1 MRTALLALAL
11 SCTLAAR
18 AAGQD
23 AAAAAAAPATQ
34 RARTVRTAPAD
45 LLTDLRDDG
54 SLVAG
59 LDDPSAEVRWV
70 AARGLARLAE
80 AEQIPALAARVARES
95 DEDILAELVFALGQ
109 RGHFDA
115 AAAAPPLVA
124 LLGHERP
131 AIRAAAVAALAR
143 LASDQ
148 DTARIIELLASDP
161 DPEVR
166 GAAAL
171 ALFRL
176 DGRRYDHAR
185 TAAPDVLDV
194 RDALL
199 GRIAVSDP
207 DSGVRWRA
215 TYALAGIKGR
225 PDLARVQPKTVSN
238 AKEPLSRLLALRG
251 LRALE
256 GDGLVDPAPLHVEQ
270 WLRDP
275 DEGVQIEAARALS
288 LSGSPDAL
296 ADTLRG
302 AASALVRYSAA
313 LSLRERLARPDID
326 DATRAQWCE
335 ALQPAAMKD
344 ASPMVRREV
353 AALIVALAPPDH
365 ALFDLYLLVGSDDRR
380 DRERAAKELAAREPP
395 LVAPGLLE
403 RLLHDEPAV
412 AAEALA
418 APAPP
423 DVRKARLVEALAAT
437 DAALVAT
444 AAEQAMKPAAS
455 APADAK
461 PAPPT
466 DPALVAALK
475 AAHERAVG
483 PEMKEARAMLR
494 KALGL
499 PPDTEP
505 PKAPAAGGNLLE
517 RSIAEHRAA
526 LADPSP
532 RVHLITSKG
541 VVVLELDRVNAPR
554 HVASF
559 LELAAA
565 GFYDGLDFHRVV
577 PNFVVQGLDP
587 RGDGYGTGGRR
598 LPDEFSPRHYEAGAL
613 GMPNAGEPHT
623 GGCQIFITHV
633 PTPHLDGNYT
643 IFGKVIEGM
652 DVVQKLEIG
661 DTVSNVLEKEYIDT
675 LIKYGDAGQPH

>member
-18 AAGQD
+18 ATAQD
-23 AAAAAAAPATQ
+23 GAPAAPPATATQ
-34 RARTVRTAPAD
+34 RARTARTAPAD

-80 AEQIPALAARVARES
+80 AEQIPIIAARIEHEADPDV
-95 DEDILAELVFALGQ
+95 LAELIFALGQ
-109 RGHFDA
+109 RGRLDA
-115 AAAAPPLVA
+115 AAAGPPLTRTLMLHDSSTV
-124 LLGHERP
+124 
-131 AIRAAAVAALAR
+131 RAASAASLGR
-143 LASDQ
+143 LFD
-148 DTARIIELLASDP
+148 DHYTGELLTGLCDDNP
-161 DPEVR
+161 DVR
-166 GAAAL
+166 AAAAL

-176 DGRRYDHAR
+176 DGRRYDHPR
-185 TAAPDVLDV
+185 TAEPARIEGRDHGLFIAASRAAEPDV
-194 RDALL
+194 
-199 GRIAVSDP
+199 
-207 DSGVRWRA
+207 RWKA
-215 TYALAGIKGR
+215 TYALAGVKGT
-225 PDLARVQPKTVSN
+225 PEIARLMP
-238 AKEPLSRLLALRG
+238 ALLEGKESLTRLFALRG

-256 GDGLVDPAPLHVEQ
+256 GDGLVDPASLHVEH
-270 WLRDP
+270 WLDDP
-275 DEGVQIEAARALS
+275 DERVRIEAARALS
-288 LSGSPDAL
+288 LSGSPEAL
-296 ADTLRG
+296 DGALRSSS
-302 AASALVRYSAA
+302 SALLRYSAA

-326 DATRAQWCE
+326 DAARAQWCE
-335 ALQPAAMKD
+335 ALQPVAMKD

-365 ALFDLYLLVGSDDRR
+365 ALFDLYLLAGSDDRR
-380 DRERAAKELAAREPP
+380 DRERAAKELAARGPP

-423 DVRKARLVEALAAT
+423 DVRNARLVEALGAT
-437 DAALVAT
+437 DAALVAA
-444 AAEQAMKPAAS
+444 AAEQAMKPPAS

-461 PAPPT
+461 PAPPA
-466 DPALVAALK
+466 DPTLVAALQ

-494 KALGL
+494 KALSL

-505 PKAPAAGGNLLE
+505 SKTAAGGGTLLE
-517 RSIAEHRAA
+517 RLLAEHREA

-532 RVHLITSKG
+532 RVRLLTSKG
-541 VVVLELDRVNAPR
+541 LVLLELDRVNAPR

-559 LELAAA
+559 LELADK

-598 LPDEFSPRHYEAGAL
+598 LPDEFSPRHFEAGTL
-613 GMPNAGEPHT
+613 GMPNAGEAHT
-623 GGCQIFITHV
+623 GGCQIFITHI

-643 IFGKVIEGM
+643 IFGKVVEGM

-661 DTVSNVLEKEYIDT
+661 DTATYVRLAPTFTPPPAIP
-675 LIKYGDAGQPH
+675 LR

>member
-11 SCTLAAR
+11 SCTFAAR

-23 AAAAAAAPATQ
+23 AAAAQDTPPAAATQ
-34 RARTVRTAPAD
+34 RPRIVRTAPAD

-80 AEQIPALAARVARES
+80 AGQIPALAARIAHES
-95 DEDILAELVFALGQ
+95 DEDVLAELVFALGQ

-143 LASDQ
+143 LADDQ
-148 DTARIIELLASDP
+148 YTARLTELLASDS

-185 TAAPDVLDV
+185 TAAPEVLDV
-194 RDALL
+194 RDATL
-199 GRIAVSDP
+199 GQLAVGDP
-207 DSGVRWRA
+207 DAGVRWRA
-215 TYALAGIKGR
+215 TYALAGVKGR
-225 PDLARVQPKTVSN
+225 PQLARVQPKTVSD
-238 AKEPLSRLLALRG
+238 AKEPLSRLFALRG

-256 GDGLVDPAPLHVEQ
+256 GDGLLDPAPLHVEY
-270 WLRDP
+270 WLNFP

-288 LSGSPDAL
+288 LSGSPEAL
-296 ADTLRG
+296 DGALRG
-302 AASALVRYSAA
+302 ARSALVRYSAA
-313 LSLRERLARPDID
+313 LALRERLARPEV
-326 DATRAQWCE
+326 DAAARAQWCE
-335 ALQPAAMKD
+335 ALQYVALKD
-344 ASPMVRREV
+344 ASPMTRREV

-365 ALFDLYLLVGSDDRR
+365 ALFDLYLLAGSDDRR

-395 LVAPGLLE
+395 LDAPGLLE

-418 APAPP
+418 APAPA
-423 DVRKARLVEALAAT
+423 DIRNARLVEALGAT
-437 DAALVAT
+437 DAALIST
-444 AAEQAMKPAAS
+444 AAEQAMKPAPS

-466 DPALVAALK
+466 DPTLVSALK

-494 KALGL
+494 KALSL
-499 PPDTEP
+499 PSDTEP
-505 PKAPAAGGNLLE
+505 PKATPVGTLLE
-517 RSIAEHRAA
+517 RLLAEHREA

-532 RVHLITSKG
+532 RVRLLTSKG
-541 VVVLELDRVNAPR
+541 LILLELDRVNAPR

-598 LPDEFSPRHYEAGAL
+598 LPDEFSPRHYDAGTL

-643 IFGKVIEGM
+643 VFGEVVEGM

-661 DTVSNVLEKEYIDT
+661 DTVSHVRRL
-675 LIKYGDAGQPH
+675 DAAGHADGGAQR